1 MLFGRAYFGICCCLH
16 VLWWLQCLIDQV
28 VQSLCSAMMIV
39 LISKLIRS
47 TFGNWSTCWWTSF
60 ESASRKYK
68 ILQSVGG
75 CVWINKHAI
84 IWLFSFTSLLT
95 GGTFRPDP
103 ARPHFGSLKHWNR
116 SYHEHRTFSGTPGLV
131 VNTNVNQ
138 FQLPTLCLS
147 LKEYHTMSAWWP
159 CGWEHAAPKRWRHCV
174 SRLRNITSNHTSK
187 VLDLVPKPPAKHLYN
202 LLN

>member
-1 MLFGRAYFGICCCLH
+1 MFLLICSPWTSPKRRQFYIYVNSFGGLFGRAYFGICCCCYD
-16 VLWWLQCLIDQV
+16 WLQCLIDQV

-95 GGTFRPDP
+95 GGTFRPDS
-103 ARPHFGSLKHWNR
+103 ARSHFGSFLPVKL
-116 SYHEHRTFSGTPGLV
+116 PGPH
-131 VNTNVNQ
+131 TG
-138 FQLPTLCLS
+138 LC
-147 LKEYHTMSAWWP
+147 T
-159 CGWEHAAPKRWRHCV
+159 V
-174 SRLRNITSNHTSK
+174 SRHSGS
-187 VLDLVPKPPAKHLYN
+187 V
-202 LLN
+202 

>member
-1 MLFGRAYFGICCCLH
+1 
-16 VLWWLQCLIDQV
+16 
-28 VQSLCSAMMIV
+28 MIV

-116 SYHEHRTFSGTPGLV
+116 SKLVHQHVDQLLSVAFSCQKGQKSSIIIAEHKLGARPRLKTHNLCISTWGSALGRCAELLVRPATPARQESSNRVQMVLGKSLWSLFAV
-131 VNTNVNQ
+131 VP
-138 FQLPTLCLS
+138 FL
-147 LKEYHTMSAWWP
+147 H
-159 CGWEHAAPKRWRHCV
+159 
-174 SRLRNITSNHTSK
+174 
-187 VLDLVPKPPAKHLYN
+187 
-202 LLN
+202 

>member
-1 MLFGRAYFGICCCLH
+1 MFDWAAQYMAIH
-16 VLWWLQCLIDQV
+16 V
-28 VQSLCSAMMIV
+28 
-39 LISKLIRS
+39 
-47 TFGNWSTCWWTSF
+47 
-60 ESASRKYK
+60 
-68 ILQSVGG
+68 ILQQTHNKLTQTLQHMYVCVNLPCANLRFENQVIWLAKATQSGVGLNLAEKCIPSTRTIYIWQLKATDLHCRG

-147 LKEYHTMSAWWP
+147 FKEYHTMSA
-159 CGWEHAAPKRWRHCV
+159 
-174 SRLRNITSNHTSK
+174 
-187 VLDLVPKPPAKHLYN
+187 
-202 LLN
+202 